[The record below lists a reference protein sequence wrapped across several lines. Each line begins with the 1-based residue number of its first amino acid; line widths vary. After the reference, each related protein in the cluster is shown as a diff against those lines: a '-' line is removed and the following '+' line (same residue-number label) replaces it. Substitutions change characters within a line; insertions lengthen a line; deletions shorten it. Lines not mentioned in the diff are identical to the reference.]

1 MLCGAPLFGYSMLVF
16 AEVMVKQIVVSFNWQ
31 KLEGLWL
38 KGNHDIAPDFGVGLK
53 VAIRLPEELQSANRL
68 TFDFSDGSFVV
79 TSD

>member
-38 KGNHDIAPDFGVGLK
+38 KGNHEIAPDFGVGLK
-53 VAIRLPEELQSANRL
+53 VALQLPDELQSADRL
-68 TFDFSDGSFVV
+68 TFDFVDGSFVV
-79 TSD
+79 AAN